1 MIVESHGPEE
11 TFALGQTF
19 GQKAEAGSVYC
30 LEGDLGTGKTV
41 FTQGFAKGLGISGPV
56 NSPTFTIMQVYEDG
70 RLPLYHFD
78 AYRIAD
84 PEEMYEIGFDEYLE
98 GEGVCLIEWPVRV
111 DCLLPESLT
120 WIRIEKDPEKGFDY
134 RKITVKE
141 VE

>member
-41 FTQGFAKGLGISGPV
+41 FTQGFAKGLGITGPV

-78 AYRIAD
+78 AYRIAFGK
-84 PEEMYEIGFDEYLE
+84 EEFDHLCVLCLERFVLVMYDAIEVL
-98 GEGVCLIEWPVRV
+98 GEGIGSNGDESVRSG
-111 DCLLPESLT
+111 LH
-120 WIRIEKDPEKGFDY
+120 
-134 RKITVKE
+134 
-141 VE
+141 